1 MSSGLLEKIL
11 NKAPGNIRTS
21 IHAMKVYE
29 ILGHGFVESVYQEA
43 LEIEFQ
49 RRNIPYKREVE
60 IEVYYDGVLLEK
72 KFRADFVCYD
82 SIIVEL
88 KAVSELDEG
97 NLLQLSNYLKATHL
111 RLGLLINFGNMSGVE
126 IERWIN

>member
-1 MSSGLLEKIL
+1 MALLYE
-11 NKAPGNIRTS
+11 NESYAIRGA
-21 IHAMKVYE
+21 AMKVYE

-43 LEIEFQ
+43 LEIEFR
-49 RRNIPYKREVE
+49 RRNIPYMREVE

-126 IERWIN
+126 IERWII

>member
-1 MSSGLLEKIL
+1 MALLYE
-11 NKAPGNIRTS
+11 NESYAIRGA
-21 IHAMKVYE
+21 AMKVYE
-29 ILGHGFVESVYQEA
+29 ILGHGFVEPVYQEA
-43 LEIEFQ
+43 LEIEFR

-60 IEVYYDGVLLEK
+60 IEVYYDGILLEK

>member
-1 MSSGLLEKIL
+1 MALLYE
-11 NKAPGNIRTS
+11 NESYAIRGA
-21 IHAMKVYE
+21 AMKVYE

-43 LEIEFQ
+43 LEIEFR

-97 NLLQLSNYLKATHL
+97 NLLQLCNYLKATHL
-111 RLGLLINFGNMSGVE
+111 RLGLLINFGNMSGME

>member
-1 MSSGLLEKIL
+1 MALLYE
-11 NKAPGNIRTS
+11 NESYAIRGA
-21 IHAMKVYE
+21 AMKVYE
-29 ILGHGFVESVYQEA
+29 ILGHGFVEPVYQEA
-43 LEIEFQ
+43 LEIEFR

-97 NLLQLSNYLKATHL
+97 NLLQLCNYLKATHL
-111 RLGLLINFGNMSGVE
+111 RLGLLINFGNMSGME

>member
-1 MSSGLLEKIL
+1 MALLYE
-11 NKAPGNIRTS
+11 NESYAIRGA
-21 IHAMKVYE
+21 AMKVYE

-43 LEIEFQ
+43 LEIEFR

-60 IEVYYDGVLLEK
+60 IKVYYYGVLLEK

-97 NLLQLSNYLKATHL
+97 NLLQLCNYLKATHL
-111 RLGLLINFGNMSGVE
+111 RLGLLINFGNMSGME

>member
-1 MSSGLLEKIL
+1 MALLYE
-11 NKAPGNIRTS
+11 NESDAIRGA
-21 IHAMKVYE
+21 AMKVYE

-43 LEIEFQ
+43 LEIEFR

-97 NLLQLSNYLKATHL
+97 NLLQLCNYLKATHL
-111 RLGLLINFGNMSGVE
+111 RLGLLINFGNMSGME

>member
-1 MSSGLLEKIL
+1 MVSLSLCIKRL
-11 NKAPGNIRTS
+11 
-21 IHAMKVYE
+21 
-29 ILGHGFVESVYQEA
+29 
-43 LEIEFQ
+43 LEIEFR

>member
-1 MSSGLLEKIL
+1 MALLYE
-11 NKAPGNIRTS
+11 NESYAIRGA
-21 IHAMKVYE
+21 AMKVYE

-43 LEIEFQ
+43 LEIEFR

-60 IEVYYDGVLLEK
+60 IEVYYDGILLEK

>member
-1 MSSGLLEKIL
+1 MALLYE
-11 NKAPGNIRTS
+11 NESYDIRGA
-21 IHAMKVYE
+21 AMKVYE

-43 LEIEFQ
+43 MEIEYR

-97 NLLQLSNYLKATHL
+97 NLLQLCNYLKATHL
-111 RLGLLINFGNMSGVE
+111 RLGLLINFGNMSGME

>member
-1 MSSGLLEKIL
+1 M
-11 NKAPGNIRTS
+11 NFDA
-21 IHAMKVYE
+21 
-29 ILGHGFVESVYQEA
+29 
-43 LEIEFQ
+43 
-49 RRNIPYKREVE
+49 YKREVE

-111 RLGLLINFGNMSGVE
+111 RLGLLINFGNMSGLE

>member
-1 MSSGLLEKIL
+1 MALLYE
-11 NKAPGNIRTS
+11 NESYAIRGA
-21 IHAMKVYE
+21 AMKVYE

-43 LEIEFQ
+43 LEIEFR

-111 RLGLLINFGNMSGVE
+111 RLGLLINFGNISEVE

>member
-1 MSSGLLEKIL
+1 MALLYE
-11 NKAPGNIRTS
+11 NESYAIRGA
-21 IHAMKVYE
+21 AMKVYE

-43 LEIEFQ
+43 LEIEFR

-111 RLGLLINFGNMSGVE
+111 RLGLLINFGNMSGME

>member
-1 MSSGLLEKIL
+1 MALLYE
-11 NKAPGNIRTS
+11 NESYAIRGA
-21 IHAMKVYE
+21 AMKVYE
-29 ILGHGFVESVYQEA
+29 ILGHGFVEPVYQEA
-43 LEIEFQ
+43 LEIEFR

-126 IERWIN
+126 IERWIK